1 MTPYSNHKIDQGVRH
16 EDRSCRALVFPGAPT
31 PQKDFMKTLVFAALA
46 AALLAACAPRAPEKT
61 VAAID
66 PKTSAMAPA
75 TPARMTRSQT
85 QEEMLTRVR
94 ERFAAADLN
103 QDGKVT
109 TEELEQARVD
119 RNFSGPRWGAGGR
132 LMRADTDIDGEI
144 TLADVER
151 HARDRFTRL
160 DADKNGV
167 VTGVEMRA
175 GRRPSEN

>member
-1 MTPYSNHKIDQGVRH
+1 
-16 EDRSCRALVFPGAPT
+16 
-31 PQKDFMKTLVFAALA
+31 MKTLAFAALA

-119 RNFSGPRWGAGGR
+119 RNLSGPRWGAGGR

-167 VTGVEMRA
+167 VTGVETLHGASMKSPDLRGGA
-175 GRRPSEN
+175 ALVKSDNDWACSFGHGASLSVTIA